1 MFLSLDGG
9 RLDTQAGLLDGIP
22 ARDQPVLVAWGGVG
36 AWTKWFYIYGKLNM
50 SCGSNAGRGALPP
63 GSHHPTPS
71 MIPLPQPGPPQAPGD
86 RSRVIAR
93 LDRENGPQPVASCL
107 CVLHPRPPAAA

>member
-36 AWTKWFYIYGKLNM
+36 AWTKWFYIY
-50 SCGSNAGRGALPP
+50 
-63 GSHHPTPS
+63 
-71 MIPLPQPGPPQAPGD
+71 
-86 RSRVIAR
+86 
-93 LDRENGPQPVASCL
+93 
-107 CVLHPRPPAAA
+107 